1 MKEKKMLN
9 IELETVEISAATRTA
24 GNGEYDTTVAAL
36 VAKGWEIGKGMK
48 KGVTPAQHA
57 GLRGAI
63 ARHNERVGAD
73 SPDRLNVSFHVV
85 AKGADGKPAE
95 YSFRRNANDAVR
107 RGRKPAAVAVAAP
120 AVETLEIPAS

>member
-1 MKEKKMLN
+1 MQ
-9 IELETVEISAATRTA
+9 IELETVEITTSSRTT
-24 GNGEYDTTVAAL
+24 GNGEYDQTVAAL
-36 VAKGWEIGKGMK
+36 MAKGWEMGKGMK

-85 AKGADGKPAE
+85 SKGADGKPTE
-95 YSFRRNANDAVR
+95 YSFRRNANDAPR
-107 RGRKPAAVAVAAP
+107 RGRKPVAVAVVAP
-120 AVETLEIPAS
+120 TIETL